1 MIISPKGLGVLSKV
15 AELID
20 TSTGTWD
27 AELLR
32 SLFLEVDVKRILEI
46 PINVQGFDD
55 FIAWNYKKN
64 GRYSVKSGYHLQW
77 RHTFG
82 PRANQLALPGTSA
95 LNPVWKTVWQLK
107 LPSKIKIFLWR
118 ALHGVIPLKSI
129 LANRHVGT
137 SGQCPVCLLAA
148 EDVKH
153 LLFQCEMARDL
164 WRTLGLLNVVDEVL
178 QLDNSGSVIL
188 ELLFRGQDLMMP
200 GFAALGLKEVV
211 AVTCWY
217 LWWIR
222 RRRTHNESVPP
233 LFRCKMSVLAIANA
247 ANARG
252 KPILTEYHWETPLA
266 RQLKVNVDGS
276 FHLEEREG
284 AAAAVIRDCEGKFIA
299 ASSVFLTNISSAA
312 TAEAMAMREGLALA
326 NRLGCNNII
335 MESDS
340 KETVDACTGSE
351 IWWGESAAIFADCV
365 DLAALIDKVSFKHC
379 PREANEVA
387 HEIASNSFSSRNSYN
402 WVDEPSDFIICKL
415 LNDVTKR

>member
-1 MIISPKGLGVLSKV
+1 
-15 AELID
+15 
-20 TSTGTWD
+20 
-27 AELLR
+27 
-32 SLFLEVDVKRILEI
+32 LEVDVNRILQI
-46 PINVQGFDD
+46 PLNVQGFDD
-55 FIAWNYKKN
+55 FIAWNYNKN

-95 LNPVWKTVWQLK
+95 LNPVWKSIWRLK
-107 LPSKIKIFLWR
+107 LPSKIKIFVWR

-153 LLFQCEMARDL
+153 LLFQCETARDL
-164 WRTLGLLNVVDEVL
+164 WRTLGLLNLVDEVL
-178 QLDNSGSVIL
+178 QIDRSGSVIL

-200 GFAALGLKEVV
+200 GFSSLGLKEVV

-222 RRRTHNESVPP
+222 RRKTHDESVPP
-233 LFRCKMSVLAIANA
+233 VFRCKMSVLAIANA
-247 ANARG
+247 ASVRG
-252 KPILTEYHWETPLA
+252 KPNLINHHWETPLS

-284 AAAAVIRDCEGKFIA
+284 AAGAVIRDYEGKFIA
-299 ASSVFLTNISSAA
+299 ASSIFLTNISSAGV
-312 TAEAMAMREGLALA
+312 AEAMAMREGLALA
-326 NRLGCNNII
+326 NRLGCNNVI

-340 KETVDACTGSE
+340 LETVDACTGADS
-351 IWWGESAAIFADCV
+351 WWGESAAIFADCV
-365 DLAALIDKVSFKHC
+365 DLAALIGKVVFKHC

-387 HEIASNSFSSRNSYN
+387 HEIASNSFSTRNSYN
-402 WVDEPSDFIICKL
+402 WVDEPPDFIICKL